1 MYTSKEYLHNKL
13 GVDPEIAAFFV
24 DRRVPAN
31 NMYWKGRYLYVA
43 SGTGYTFI
51 PLYFDLQYKLGINKK
66 QLLDPLHLEVCE
78 AGLHSAA
85 LYELQTITFKQ
96 HVENV
101 RLLLSPYSKQ
111 PQLFEDL
118 SRYFEHEELK
128 PYKYLGTFS
137 KALNRAD
144 SYLFTLVM
152 LEATSL
158 QVEKMVDAWYALI
171 PSFLLLDDLTDL
183 QEDEENNEENSIRDF
198 GKGSVGV
205 ERAIEYVTHKFNY
218 LKSIN
223 HQLGEY
229 LEHSLEKRMLTPYMQ
244 LILKQ

>member
-1 MYTSKEYLHNKL
+1 M
-13 GVDPEIAAFFV
+13 
-24 DRRVPAN
+24 
-31 NMYWKGRYLYVA
+31 
-43 SGTGYTFI
+43 
-51 PLYFDLQYKLGINKK
+51 
-66 QLLDPLHLEVCE
+66 
-78 AGLHSAA
+78 
-85 LYELQTITFKQ
+85 YELQTITFNQ

-101 RLLLSPYSKQ
+101 KLLVSPYIKQ

-118 SRYFEHEELK
+118 SRYFDHEELK

-158 QVEKMVDAWYALI
+158 QVKRMVDAWYALV

-183 QEDEENNEENSIRDF
+183 QEDIENNEENSIRDF
-198 GKGSVGV
+198 GEGSVGV
-205 ERAIEYVTHKFNY
+205 EKAIEYLRLKFSY
-218 LKSIN
+218 LKSVN
-223 HQLGEY
+223 LQLGEY
-229 LEHSLEKRMLTPYMQ
+229 LQQSLEKRMLSPYMQ